1 MQFIYGE
8 FKNKQKKDQ
17 TKFFDLLERGFEPQI
32 SVIFPPTIW
41 IFTEGEGDKIKS
53 KQPSKRDRTLR
64 NIRFWLK
71 VVSTILSSISKTIC
85 RRCQR
90 KFIGRIF
97 LQKRGNA
104 WRQKRKNMVVS
115 HTLNIEMIFFLKYF
129 QKRWVAGNSKENTS
143 LYRYLRERN
152 PLTLLSRR

>member
-1 MQFIYGE
+1 MKNLKNLCFYWYLVCKKRYSKMVKNKDMQFLWRIWKWKE
-8 FKNKQKKDQ
+8 KRTKK
-17 TKFFDLLERGFEPQI
+17 FDLPEWGFEPQI
-32 SVIFPPTIW
+32 FMIW
-41 IFTEGEGDKIKS
+41 IFMEGEGDKIKS

-64 NIRFWLK
+64 NVRFWLK

-104 WRQKRKNMVVS
+104 RRQKRKNMVVS
-115 HTLNIEMIFFLKYF
+115 HTLKIEIIFFLKYF
-129 QKRWVAGNSKENTS
+129 HSKW
-143 LYRYLRERN
+143 
-152 PLTLLSRR
+152 